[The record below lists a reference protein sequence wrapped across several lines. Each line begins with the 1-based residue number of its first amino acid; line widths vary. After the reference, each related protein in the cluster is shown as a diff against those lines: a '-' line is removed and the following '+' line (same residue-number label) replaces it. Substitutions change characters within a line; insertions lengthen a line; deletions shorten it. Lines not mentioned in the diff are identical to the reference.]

1 MSTTTNNTIDTKTY
15 IANNE
20 DELLILLLRNKT
32 ATFSHVA
39 LEQVMDW
46 VNDLYSMFQSFEED
60 INAWDYVIS
69 KLEMVHAML
78 LATTCDNIEIRVES
92 F

>member
-46 VNDLYSMFQSFEED
+46 VNDLYSMFQRKTLMRGIMLYLS
-60 INAWDYVIS
+60 WRWYTLCCWQQLVI
-69 KLEMVHAML
+69 
-78 LATTCDNIEIRVES
+78 I
-92 F
+92 